1 MANTYLS
8 RSPLFVVALF
18 LLSACDYNPL
28 DRGPQAHDIAIE
40 FFDRLYNQRDLES
53 ALELTSEDYRPVL
66 ERYGSIVAIGRY
78 LYGMNYDEVTIEADS
93 QSVQLYRDRAETAR
107 VQISFSGRQG
117 QRHVETLRN
126 VVMVQENGEW
136 RLSRVL
142 DTRW

>member
-1 MANTYLS
+1 MAKNYLS
-8 RSPLFVVALF
+8 RSLVIGMSLFM
-18 LLSACDYNPL
+18 LSACDNPL

-40 FFDRLYNQRDLES
+40 FFDRLYNQRDLNG
-53 ALELTSEDYRPVL
+53 ALELTSAEYRPVL

-78 LYGMNYDEVTIEADS
+78 LYGMNFDEVTIEADS
-93 QSVQLYRDRAETAR
+93 QGVQLYRDRAETAR

-126 VVMVQENGEW
+126 VVMIQEDGEW

-142 DTRW
+142 DARW

>member
-1 MANTYLS
+1 MAKIHLS
-8 RSPLFVVALF
+8 RSLLIIGS
-18 LLSACDYNPL
+18 LLILSACDYNPL

-53 ALELTSEDYRPVL
+53 ALELTSQEYRPVL

-78 LYGMNYDEVTIEADS
+78 LYGMNFDEVTIEADS
-93 QSVQLYRDRAETAR
+93 QGVQLYRERAETAR

-117 QRHVETLRN
+117 QAHVETLRN
-126 VVMVQENGEW
+126 VVMVQEGGEW
-136 RLSRVL
+136 RLARVL